1 MSQPQEQH
9 PVNRPASDLFCPFC
23 NESIDSTM
31 VYDYCPKCKG
41 SFSFQKPKP
50 RNPATLSPSSEL
62 QLPADRVTT
71 INVDDIKPN
80 SILVINIDVENP
92 IQKMAVAP
100 VFSKL
105 LAPYAA
111 KLREK
116 GVTVMLMTLHENI
129 NLISEEE
136 MNNAGWEKKGK
147 SLIINPFS
155 K

>member
-1 MSQPQEQH
+1 MTQPQAQQQ
-9 PVNRPASDLFCPFC
+9 P
-23 NESIDSTM
+23 
-31 VYDYCPKCKG
+31 
-41 SFSFQKPKP
+41 
-50 RNPATLSPSSEL
+50 LSPELIRQQALPENPSETPAEVRF
-62 QLPADRVTT
+62 PADKVVS
-71 INVDDIKPN
+71 INIDDIKPN

-136 MNNAGWEKKGK
+136 MSNAGWEKKAK
-147 SLIINPFS
+147 SLIIKPFGR
-155 K
+155 

>member
-1 MSQPQEQH
+1 MLPPE
-9 PVNRPASDLFCPFC
+9 ASP
-23 NESIDSTM
+23 
-31 VYDYCPKCKG
+31 
-41 SFSFQKPKP
+41 
-50 RNPATLSPSSEL
+50 SEL
-62 QLPADRVTT
+62 QLPSDKVTT
-71 INVDDIKPN
+71 VNIDDIKPN
-80 SILVINIDVENP
+80 SILIITVDVENP

-116 GVTVMLMTLHENI
+116 SVTVMLMTANENI

-136 MNNAGWEKKGK
+136 MNNAGWEKKEK
-147 SLIINPFS
+147 SLIIKPFS

>member
-1 MSQPQEQH
+1 MPEQNQDTLVPDPLPPTQP
-9 PVNRPASDLFCPFC
+9 P
-23 NESIDSTM
+23 
-31 VYDYCPKCKG
+31 
-41 SFSFQKPKP
+41 
-50 RNPATLSPSSEL
+50 SEL
-62 QLPADRVTT
+62 QLPADRVVT
-71 INVDDIKPN
+71 INMDDIKPN

-105 LAPYAA
+105 LAPYAS

-136 MNNAGWEKKGK
+136 MNNAGWEKKAK
-147 SLIINPFS
+147 SLIINPFA

>member
-1 MSQPQEQH
+1 MTQPQEQQT
-9 PVNRPASDLFCPFC
+9 PPTP
-23 NESIDSTM
+23 EPPSTIALPPETIKA
-31 VYDYCPKCKG
+31 V
-41 SFSFQKPKP
+41 
-50 RNPATLSPSSEL
+50 TL
-62 QLPADRVTT
+62 
-71 INVDDIKPN
+71 NMDDIKPN

-116 GVTVMLMTLHENI
+116 GVTVMLMTLNENI

-136 MNNAGWEKKGK
+136 MNNAGWEKKAK
-147 SLIINPFS
+147 SLIIKPFGN
-155 K
+155 

>member
-1 MSQPQEQH
+1 MTQPQEQQQ
-9 PVNRPASDLFCPFC
+9 PL
-23 NESIDSTM
+23 
-31 VYDYCPKCKG
+31 
-41 SFSFQKPKP
+41 
-50 RNPATLSPSSEL
+50 NPAPVTTAEPPSEL
-62 QLPADRVTT
+62 QLPAERVVT
-71 INVDDIKPN
+71 INIDEIKPN

-92 IQKMAVAP
+92 VQKMAVAP

-116 GVTVMLMTLHENI
+116 GVTVMLMTLHESI

-136 MNNAGWEKKGK
+136 MERAGWEKKEK
-147 SLIINPFS
+147 SRIINPFA

>member
-1 MSQPQEQH
+1 MTQPQEQQ
-9 PVNRPASDLFCPFC
+9 PPL
-23 NESIDSTM
+23 
-31 VYDYCPKCKG
+31 
-41 SFSFQKPKP
+41 
-50 RNPATLSPSSEL
+50 NPALITTAEPPSEL

-71 INVDDIKPN
+71 INIDDIKPN

-129 NLISEEE
+129 NLITEEE
-136 MNNAGWEKKGK
+136 MNNAGWEKKAK
-147 SLIINPFS
+147 SLIINPFA

>member
-1 MSQPQEQH
+1 MEWGQFIPPAKASGISWPVKLNTIPKSKHMPEQPQDTFVPDQPET
-9 PVNRPASDLFCPFC
+9 PTP
-23 NESIDSTM
+23 
-31 VYDYCPKCKG
+31 
-41 SFSFQKPKP
+41 
-50 RNPATLSPSSEL
+50 SEL

-80 SILVINIDVENP
+80 SILVINIDVDGP
-92 IQKMAVAP
+92 MQKMAVAP

-136 MNNAGWEKKGK
+136 MQNAGWEKKAK

>member
-1 MSQPQEQH
+1 MTQPQTQQQ
-9 PVNRPASDLFCPFC
+9 PLTSTPAAADP
-23 NESIDSTM
+23 
-31 VYDYCPKCKG
+31 P
-41 SFSFQKPKP
+41 
-50 RNPATLSPSSEL
+50 SEL

-105 LAPYAA
+105 LAPYAS
-111 KLREK
+111 KLRDK

-136 MNNAGWEKKGK
+136 MNRAGWEKKAK
-147 SLIINPFS
+147 SLIISPFS

>member
-1 MSQPQEQH
+1 MLPPETPPSEITLPPQTTKA
-9 PVNRPASDLFCPFC
+9 V
-23 NESIDSTM
+23 
-31 VYDYCPKCKG
+31 
-41 SFSFQKPKP
+41 
-50 RNPATLSPSSEL
+50 
-62 QLPADRVTT
+62 T
-71 INVDDIKPN
+71 INIDDIKPN
-80 SILVINIDVENP
+80 SILTINIDVENP

-136 MNNAGWEKKGK
+136 MNAAGWEKKEK
-147 SLIINPFS
+147 SLIIKPFS

>member
-1 MSQPQEQH
+1 MSQPQSQQTPQPNPELMAQQ
-9 PVNRPASDLFCPFC
+9 AAAQ
-23 NESIDSTM
+23 ESFESNM
-31 VYDYCPKCKG
+31 LP
-41 SFSFQKPKP
+41 
-50 RNPATLSPSSEL
+50 PSAPPSEL
-62 QLPADRVTT
+62 QLPADKVTT
-71 INVDDIKPN
+71 INIDDIKPN
-80 SILVINIDVENP
+80 SILVINIDVDNP

-105 LAPYAA
+105 LAPYAT

-136 MNNAGWEKKGK
+136 MANAGWEKKAK